1 MQTDSTEAPA
11 APPRRH
17 HFTVADAHRMVAMGM
32 LASAGAVEL
41 IDGDIIDR
49 APMSPARCD
58 LLLRLEGLL
67 SRAVGTAARVV
78 RHTAIGLGADC
89 EPRPDVMVLRG
100 RPGERAGAAVA
111 EDLVLVIE
119 VSEAGHYDYDHKVPC
134 YARHG
139 VAEIWLF
146 DLARATVHFFRA
158 PADGQYTDEIATDR
172 PGVIFL
178 PGLTDTAVDLR
189 GTLPTA

>member
-1 MQTDSTEAPA
+1 MHTDSTDEPA
-11 APPRRH
+11 APPHRH
-17 HFTVADAHRMVAMGM
+17 RFTIADTHRMIAMGV

-58 LLLRLEGLL
+58 LALRLAGLL
-67 SRAVGTAARVV
+67 ASAVGTAARVV
-78 RHTAIGLGADC
+78 RYTAIGLDADC
-89 EPRPDVMVLRG
+89 EPRPDVAVLRG
-100 RPGERAGAAVA
+100 GPGKRAGAAVA
-111 EDLVLVIE
+111 EDLLLVLE